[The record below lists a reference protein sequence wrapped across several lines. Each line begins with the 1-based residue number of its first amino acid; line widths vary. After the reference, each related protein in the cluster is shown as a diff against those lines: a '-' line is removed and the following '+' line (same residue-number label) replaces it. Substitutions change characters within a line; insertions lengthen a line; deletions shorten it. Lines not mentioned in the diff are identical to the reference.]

1 MELLAVLPTLPVP
14 DDYQAGGT
22 SMWLFTIWAG
32 GFALLTLPY
41 CIYRIT
47 KGDQIAIYAWLG
59 GFITSL
65 GEPMLDH
72 LGHLWWPTNLPGP
85 AFSGYALEVP
95 LLIPPCYVFFTSM
108 TGYFAYRMFRKG
120 ITVRQVFYVW
130 LAIAATDLA
139 LEIPGTA
146 AEVYKYYGDQPFA
159 IFHFPMHWAWINGT
173 GMLAIGFVLYF
184 VGTRLHGRWKPL
196 TILLPVVGFLG
207 AYGIVAWP
215 SFAAINFEMSNG
227 LMHVVDIGSLILC
240 LLLVRGI
247 AAMVATDQKLGRLL
261 FRPEP
266 GSTPAAAGAGGGG
279 NGRVAEKAASKPA
292 APA

>member
-1 MELLAVLPTLPVP
+1 MDLLAVLPTLPVP
-14 DDYQAGGT
+14 DSYQAGDTGK
-22 SMWLFTIWAG
+22 WLFTIWAG

-85 AFSGYALEVP
+85 AFSGFDLQIP

-120 ITVRQVFYVW
+120 ITVKQVFYVW

-146 AEVYKYYGDQPFA
+146 ADVYRYYGDQPLCDLPLPDA
-159 IFHFPMHWAWINGT
+159 LGLDQRDRDAGDR
-173 GMLAIGFVLYF
+173 VL
-184 VGTRLHGRWKPL
+184 
-196 TILLPVVGFLG
+196 
-207 AYGIVAWP
+207 
-215 SFAAINFEMSNG
+215 
-227 LMHVVDIGSLILC
+227 LC
-240 LLLVRGI
+240 TSS
-247 AAMVATDQKLGRLL
+247 A
-261 FRPEP
+261 P
-266 GSTPAAAGAGGGG
+266 GCTAAGS
-279 NGRVAEKAASKPA
+279 R
-292 APA
+292 